1 MKIRFVSNNPDK
13 IKEVQSLVEGAEI
26 VSAKIKINEIQT
38 NDENKLVYDK
48 LLKAFEKVGRE
59 VLVEHTG
66 LYVKSLND
74 FPGGLTQVFWDKLQA
89 DKFTELFGQL
99 DEKTLIA
106 KTIIGY
112 CDAKKFYFFSGEV
125 EGTIASEPR
134 GDRSFQWDC
143 IFIPN
148 GESQTFAEMGD
159 KKNLIS
165 MRKIAFDKF
174 NQFLKGNRS

>member
-1 MKIRFVSNNPDK
+1 MRIRFVSNNPEK
-13 IKEVQSLVEGAEI
+13 IKEVQRLVEGAEI
-26 VSAKIKINEIQT
+26 VSANIKINEIQT
-38 NDENKLVYDK
+38 NDEQVLVHDK
-48 LLKAFEKVGRE
+48 LLKAFKEVGRE

-74 FPGGLTQVFWDKLQA
+74 FPGGLTQVFWDKLEA

-99 DEKTLIA
+99 EEKTLIA
-106 KTIIGY
+106 RTTIGY
-112 CDAKKFYFFSGEV
+112 CDAKKFYFFSAEV

-148 GESQTFAEMGD
+148 GESETFAEMGD
-159 KKNLIS
+159 RKNLIS
-165 MRKIAFDKF
+165 MRKLAFDEF
-174 NQFLKGNRS
+174 NQFLKGN